1 MLLTSRIAPYNL
13 DGNFVHSCIKRVHL
27 SKTEGTY
34 GKKDMLLFSSKMAT
48 ALMPKI
54 SAAILCEININKEN
68 ISIVLATKIR

>member
-1 MLLTSRIAPYNL
+1 
-13 DGNFVHSCIKRVHL
+13 
-27 SKTEGTY
+27 
-34 GKKDMLLFSSKMAT
+34 MLLFSSKMAT